1 MFVFLV
7 FVNCFGLVLV
17 DGSCFK
23 FVFDVLVFVNCFG
36 WILVLVVFCLDLVEE
51 FNFFLIFFVVFKRI
65 LFFVIIYYNCFLK
78 FNGFI
83 LFKI

>member
-1 MFVFLV
+1 MFIFLV

-36 WILVLVVFCLDLVEE
+36 WILVLDFCLDLVEE
-51 FNFFLIFFVVFKRI
+51 FNFFLIFFVVFKRE
-65 LFFVIIYYNCFLK
+65 LLFVIRYYNCFLK
-78 FNGFI
+78 FSVFI

>member
-1 MFVFLV
+1 MFIFLV

-23 FVFDVLVFVNCFG
+23 FVFVFLVFVNCFG
-36 WILVLVVFCLDLVEE
+36 WILVLEVFCLDLVEE
-51 FNFFLIFFVVFKRI
+51 FNFFLIFFVVFKRE
-65 LFFVIIYYNCFLK
+65 LLFVIIYYNFFLK
-78 FNGFI
+78 FSVFI